1 MKQVIVVRKDLK
13 MRRGKECAQVAH
25 ASMKATLENL
35 NHKDVKEWLKGA
47 FAKIVVRVDSEEELL
62 EIYQKALNA
71 NLVCSLIQD
80 AGRTEFHGVPTYT
93 TVAIGPAKDDRIDQI
108 TGHLKLY

>member
-13 MRRGKECAQVAH
+13 MRRGKECAQCCH
-25 ASMKATLENL
+25 ASMKATLENMD
-35 NHKDVKEWLKGA
+35 HPDVKKWLKES
-47 FAKIVVRVDSEEELL
+47 FAKIVVRVDSEEELK

-93 TVAIGPAKDDRIDQI
+93 TVAVGPADDDRIDQI

>member
-13 MRRGKECAQVAH
+13 MRRGKEISQSCH
-25 ASMKATLENL
+25 ACLKVTLENM
-35 NHKDVKEWLKGA
+35 NHKDVKEWLKGP
-47 FAKIVVRVDSEEELL
+47 FAKVVVRVDSEEELL
-62 EIYQKALNA
+62 EIYQKALQA
-71 NLVCSLIQD
+71 NLICSLIQD

-93 TVAIGPAKDDRIDQI
+93 TVAVGPAKDAHIDQI